1 MKCHYCD
8 RDAAYAA
15 EKDGI
20 KVGLCERHFRER
32 VEELAD
38 SEELAAC
45 GSKSIS
51 TAPSE
56 PRANEDAVDIEQTLI
71 APSEPRANEDAVDI
85 EQTLTAPSESCMNE
99 DAVDVE

>member
-20 KVGLCERHFRER
+20 KVGLCERHFRKQ

-38 SEELAAC
+38 SEELQA
-45 GSKSIS
+45 IR
-51 TAPSE
+51 E
-56 PRANEDAVDIEQTLI
+56 QIDIDRTE
-71 APSEPRANEDAVDI
+71 
-85 EQTLTAPSESCMNE
+85 
-99 DAVDVE
+99 